1 MKRLLTLF
9 AALAGLM
16 FALPSS
22 SATPTCSPYSTSAAN
37 FEQTT
42 QPSSIV
48 KAISIDSTRASFI
61 VSWFC
66 DEKYR
71 WTGWYFYGYRNEL
84 SPNWQDIVAAAS
96 KLTLS
101 DINTLWVANVTTT
114 DPTLEALAKRQ
125 LEANRPPDIVWRV
138 RANGACSG
146 PITSSGCSRPVF
158 PLKADGTRNQT
169 AINGER
175 VAVGA
180 QCSCR
185 KLALEEPV
193 SGAAQANVYCTVE
206 GQQNASSVMKR
217 LAAGRLAWCERAP

>member
-1 MKRLLTLF
+1 MKRLLTLC

-22 SATPTCSPYSTSAAN
+22 SATPSCSPYSTSAAN

-71 WTGWYFYGYRNEL
+71 WTGWYFYGYRSEL
-84 SPNWQDIVAAAS
+84 SPSWQDIVAAAS

-138 RANGACSG
+138 RANG
-146 PITSSGCSRPVF
+146 TQTSRPVF
-158 PLKADGTRNQT
+158 PLKGDSTRSQT